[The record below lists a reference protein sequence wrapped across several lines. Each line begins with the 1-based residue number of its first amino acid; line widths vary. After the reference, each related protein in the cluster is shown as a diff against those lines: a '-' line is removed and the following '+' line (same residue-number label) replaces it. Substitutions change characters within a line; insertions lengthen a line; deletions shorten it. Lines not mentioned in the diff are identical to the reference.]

1 MTYNNF
7 IDSLQQ
13 HTVPPGLDLHLQSL
27 WHDAQGHWEEAHALI
42 QDEEDGFSARIHAYL
57 HRKEGDRFNA
67 DYWYQRAGTRRPDIS
82 LEQEWEVLVKTL
94 LPV

>member
-1 MTYNNF
+1 MTYTDF
-7 IDSLQQ
+7 INSLQQ
-13 HTVPPGLDLHLQSL
+13 RTVPAGLALHLQSL

-42 QDEEDGFSARIHAYL
+42 QDEEDRFSARLHAYL

-82 LEQEWEVLVKTL
+82 LEEEWQLLVKIL
-94 LPV
+94 LPE